1 MIDIAIF
8 SIIVYLR
15 KQYVDSSLCVLTSS
29 TVCAERQ
36 TLNVV
41 TLQQSGWLVNSNPA
55 SISRN
60 VDMLQ
65 ELWAVCWR

>member
-1 MIDIAIF
+1 MVDIAIF

-15 KQYVDSSLCVLTSS
+15 KQYVDRPLCVLASS

-65 ELWAVCWR
+65 ELWAVC